1 MATIL
6 RGDDNF
12 DTAIAQK
19 AVVQTHVTTT
29 SSQASSSGVITNVT
43 GLSATITP
51 STSSKKVKITVR
63 WSGEFSNTAMYESIY
78 GIRRGSTVIGSSDAA
93 GNRQVGIAPVSI
105 TYHANAATTQDS
117 TAFMCI
123 LTLHLLPQQLQNYA
137 THVNVIAGTLY
148 NNRTV
153 DDTDSTD
160 RERLTSSIILEEVD

>member
-1 MATIL
+1 MATTL

-19 AVVQTHVTTT
+19 AVVQTHVTTA
-29 SSQASSSGVITNVT
+29 SSQTSNASTITNIT

-63 WSGEFSNTAMYESIY
+63 WSGEFSSIATYESMY
-78 GIRRGSTVIGSSDAA
+78 GIRRGSTVIGNPDAA
-93 GNRQVGIAPVSI
+93 GNRQVGMSTVAISF
-105 TYHANAATTQDS
+105 HSNASTTQDS
-117 TAFMCI
+117 AFYVYI
-123 LTLHLLPQQLQNYA
+123 DSPSTTSATTYYA
-137 THVNVIAGTLY
+137 THVNAFAGTLY

-153 DDTDSTD
+153 EDANSSG

>member
-19 AVVQTHVTTT
+19 AVVQTHVITA
-29 SSQASSSGVITNVT
+29 SSQASSSNVITNIT

-63 WSGEFSNTAMYESIY
+63 WSGEFSTIGMYESMY
-78 GIRRGSTVIGSSDAA
+78 GIRRGSTVIGNPAAA
-93 GNRQVGIAPVSI
+93 GSRQVGMAPVAI
-105 TYHANAATTQDS
+105 TFHSNASTTQDS
-117 TAFMCI
+117 AFYVYI
-123 LTLHLLPQQLQNYA
+123 DSPSTTSATTYYA
-137 THVNVIAGTLY
+137 THANVNAGTLY

-153 DDTDSTD
+153 EDADSTG